1 MDKAAKSGNEVEA
14 IKETFRYNSFVR
26 KKYLDALGK
35 LPKEELM
42 RDRGASYP
50 SMLDI
55 FGHVL
60 GAYAHWLMDIYPG
73 HRTKEFEQLKDVQ
86 SLEDARED
94 EKLVDTYVMNFV
106 EDLDEKKL
114 DSTFVAN
121 KAEGKWRI
129 NLRQLLWHLVEEE
142 LQHRGELNA
151 LFWQLDV
158 DPPVTGWLAWKF
170 ATGEIKTIS

>member
-1 MDKAAKSGNEVEA
+1 MDMATKSGNEVEA
-14 IKETFRYNSFVR
+14 LKETFRYNSFVR

-35 LPKEELM
+35 LPKEELV

-60 GAYAHWLMDIYPG
+60 GAYAHWLMHIYPG
-73 HRTKEFEQLKDVQ
+73 HRTKEFEQFTDGQ
-86 SLEDARED
+86 TLEDARQD

-106 EDLDEKKL
+106 EGLDQEKL
-114 DSTFVAN
+114 DSTFVVN

-129 NLRQLLWHLVEEE
+129 SLRQLLWHLVEEE

-151 LFWQLDV
+151 LFWQLDI
-158 DPPVTGWLAWKF
+158 DPPVTGWLDWKF